1 MNITEKIATFLHTVK
16 FEDLPDTVVQK
27 TKLHFL
33 DFVGVSLDG
42 FRKGTH
48 KLALTVCGS
57 SDRESSVIGQSTK
70 RSCVDASFLN
80 SMMAGLSNFEDGHRF
95 ASGHPAAVVTP
106 AALATAERQGSS
118 GKVFLLSLVLG
129 YEVFCRVAR
138 SINPSHLA
146 RGFHS
151 TASVG
156 PLGSAGA
163 VSKIFALDYEQ
174 VCRALDMAAV
184 FSGAGFLEAL
194 TTELRYFQVARSCQ
208 AGVIAA
214 MLAREPI
221 LSSRT
226 ILDGA
231 RGFCRAVSDEYDV
244 KAIVEDLGSRFEI
257 MDAYLKIH
265 GGCRHLAAPMDAVR
279 QILAENQLSPSHID
293 RIVIKT
299 YPVAMEYEI
308 DNPKTG
314 TEAEF
319 SIPFGVSVGMLEN
332 FAGPDVFSD
341 SKINDP
347 KVRELMKRVS
357 VEIDESLAKAY
368 PRKRGVIAEVY
379 TRGGSYRCELDI
391 AKGDPEFPATET
403 DIKTKFE
410 FLTSYCF
417 GRDKMQRVMD
427 KIMNLDTLASLDPI
441 VSELTSLS
449 KE

>member
-1 MNITEKIATFLHTVK
+1 MNITEKIATFLHTVQ

-33 DFVGVSLDG
+33 DFVGVSLYG
-42 FRKGTH
+42 FRNNTH
-48 KLALTVCGS
+48 KLAFAVCS
-57 SDRESSVIGQSTK
+57 SSERESSVIGHQTK
-70 RSCVDASFLN
+70 RSCTDASFLN
-80 SMMAGLSNFEDGHRF
+80 SIMAGLSNFEDGHRF
-95 ASGHPAAVVTP
+95 ASGHPASVVTP
-106 AALATAERQGSS
+106 AALAAAERQGSN
-118 GKVFLLSLVLG
+118 GKTFLLSLVLG

-138 SINPSHLA
+138 SINPSHLG

-174 VCRALDMAAV
+174 VCRAIDMAAV

-208 AGVIAA
+208 AGVTAA

-221 LSSRT
+221 SSSRN

-231 RGFCRAVSDEYDV
+231 RGFFRAVSDEYNV
-244 KAIVEDLGSRFEI
+244 KAIAEDLGSRFEI

-265 GGCRHLAAPMDAVR
+265 GGCRHLAAPIDAVR
-279 QILAENQLSPSHID
+279 KIIAENQLSPSHID

-308 DNPKTG
+308 DDPKTG

-319 SIPFGVSVGMLEN
+319 SIPFGVSVGILEN
-332 FAGPDVFSD
+332 FVGPDVFSD
-341 SKINDP
+341 GKINDL

-357 VEIDESLAKAY
+357 VEIDENLAKAY
-368 PRKRGVIAEVY
+368 PRTRGVIAEVY
-379 TRGGSYRCELDI
+379 TKEGHYRCELDI

-403 DIKTKFE
+403 DITNKFE

-417 GRDKMQRVMD
+417 RQDKMKRVMD
-427 KIMNLDTLASLDPI
+427 KIMNLDKLASVDPI

-449 KE
+449 GG